1 MALSDKERAMMD
13 AYFEKQGLAP
23 LWSNIKK
30 LIYSEGGGGGGGID
44 PEVLEQITSAISN
57 LQTTTENLQTVVS
70 GIEVATHDDLDDL
83 IP

>member
-30 LIYSEGGGGGGGID
+30 LIYSEGGGGGGSIP
-44 PEVLEQITSAISN
+44 PEELEAIR
-57 LQTTTENLQTVVS
+57 QAIENLETTVA
-70 GIEVATHDDLDDL
+70 GIETASKDDLDNL